1 MASRTYLAQ
10 LNLQAVSALDTV
22 PSGFVGIN
30 AKSDGMYIRI
40 SGGGEKKLATTDA
53 VVTSVGLS
61 MPTMFTVSNSPI
73 TGIGTINVALA
84 NQSAN
89 MVFAAPTSSSGAPG
103 FRYLVAADI
112 PALSY
117 DNYVAFTLTAGGST
131 SDINSKNSAGTYRG
145 IEFYAGSNISIST
158 SSNAQNQLRI
168 NISASGGGGLSGL
181 TTNYFPIANSP
192 STIINSEL
200 FVDSGI
206 LKSNYPNVEFFIG
219 GVGGTSSRWMLFDN
233 DFGDP
238 VIEYYAG
245 QDQALYINTSV
256 TSITGSTGVSLA
268 GPINLNSATITFNQG
283 TASKVLALNATKQVT
298 YIDVPNYWSRVTG
311 SKNYLVPISPTDCV
325 SIGINSAIQDY
336 ILYVVGGIYS
346 ESIVTA
352 VKGVSNSASNPAA
365 WFYNS
370 AGIGLLVTSNTSPT
384 VSFEGYFSSTN
395 TYTKMADY
403 NRWST
408 GTAAAGI
415 GLSISY
421 NIENAANLLRES
433 ARFITDLS
441 VATNGAEV
449 GNMYWQIING
459 GTLGTR
465 MTLTGAGK
473 LTVSQYQVS
482 AMNTAPATA
491 TTSGILGEIRYTST
505 YIYVCIATNTWRRVA
520 IAAW

>member
-10 LNLQAVSALDTV
+10 LNLQIVSALDTV

-40 SGGGEKKLATTDA
+40 SGGSEKKLATTDA

-61 MPTMFTVSNSPI
+61 MPTMFTVSNSPV
-73 TGIGTINVALA
+73 TGIGTINVTFA

-89 MVFAAPTSSSGAPG
+89 MVFAAPTSSAGTPG

-112 PALSY
+112 PALNY

-131 SDINSKNSAGTYRG
+131 SDINSKNSTGTYRG

-181 TTNYFPIANSP
+181 TVNYFPIANSP
-192 STIINSEL
+192 TSIVNSSL
-200 FVDSGI
+200 YVDGTVLRSDY
-206 LKSNYPNVEFFIG
+206 SSVAYYIG
-219 GVGGTSSRWMLFDN
+219 GVGSKWMIFDN
-233 DFGDP
+233 DLGDP
-238 VIEYYAG
+238 VLEYFAG
-245 QDQALYINTSV
+245 QDQTLYVNTSI

-268 GPINLNSATITFNQG
+268 GPLNLNSSTITFNQG
-283 TASKVLALNATKQVT
+283 TASKVLALNASKQVT
-298 YIDVPNYWSRVTG
+298 YIDVPNYWTRVTG
-311 SKNYLVPISPTDCV
+311 SKNYLVPITLTDCV

-421 NIENAANLLRES
+421 NIENATNLLRES

-441 VATNGAEV
+441 VVTNGAEV

-459 GTLGTR
+459 GTMGTR

-473 LTVSQYQVS
+473 LTVAQYQVS